1 MIEIRMLLAT
11 IILMIGTYNE
21 SGKVDEGIKNSS
33 KDLNTIVCINKQ
45 VGKGDATKNLEML
58 LMDETMSP

>member
-1 MIEIRMLLAT
+1 
-11 IILMIGTYNE
+11 MIGTYNE

-45 VGKGDATKNLEML
+45 VGDKK
-58 LMDETMSP
+58 S